1 METASRPAISPTWPM
16 PWPPTSPPC
25 AARNLSWARSSTSA
39 VAIASA
45 CSTWSPRST
54 GFWEQTSNLSFKTR
68 VPATSATRW
77 PAWTGSRRPWATNR
91 SSRSRRDCDGLL
103 NRWSARPAN
112 HRVLTPGSRRAEA
125 REVANR
131 RLGDGCRARPDEE
144 EKGLPGPALGRLGA
158 EEPAPFPR
166 GQVGLGGPQNQGVG
180 LGPNLA
186 GRICVPLAPRA
197 GHERRP
203 RLLPGLAENIDGI
216 RELEPVGSQ
225 TSESAQCGACLSQ
238 RQGRGLQPRG
248 SDRAGLCGEVSAW
261 ARKQVSLAHP
271 NVFQDDL
278 GRARGLQR
286 GQLERRANGQARPV
300 DRQGDQH
307 LPPVVQERPGDQDV
321 CALGRGDPG
330 HGPIEL
336 KCPGPTSVA

>member
-16 PWPPTSPPC
+16 SWPPTLPPC
-25 AARNLSWARSSTSA
+25 AARNLSWARSSMSA
-39 VAIASA
+39 PAIASA

-54 GFWEQTSNLSFKTR
+54 RFWEQTSNPSFKTR
-68 VPATSATRW
+68 GPATSTTRW
-77 PAWTGSRRPWATNR
+77 PVWTGFRASWATNR
-91 SSRSRRDCDGLL
+91 SSRSRRDCGAPS

-144 EKGLPGPALGRLGA
+144 VKGLPGPALGGLGA
-158 EEPAPFPR
+158 EEPAPFPLR
-166 GQVGLGGPQNQGVG
+166 QVGLGGPQNQGVG

-186 GRICVPLAPRA
+186 GRICAPLAPRA

-216 RELEPVGSQ
+216 GELEPVGGQ
-225 TSESAQCGACLSQ
+225 TSESAQCGARLPQ

-248 SDRAGLCGEVSAW
+248 SDRAGLRGEVGAW
-261 ARKQVSLAHP
+261 PGKQVSLAHP

-278 GRARGLQR
+278 GGARGL
-286 GQLERRANGQARPV
+286 
-300 DRQGDQH
+300 
-307 LPPVVQERPGDQDV
+307 
-321 CALGRGDPG
+321 
-330 HGPIEL
+330 
-336 KCPGPTSVA
+336 